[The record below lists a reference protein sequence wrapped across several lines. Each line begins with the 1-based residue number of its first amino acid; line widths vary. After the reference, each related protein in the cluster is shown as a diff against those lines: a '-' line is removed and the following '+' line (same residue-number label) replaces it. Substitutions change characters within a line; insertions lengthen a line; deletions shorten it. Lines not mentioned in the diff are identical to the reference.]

1 MNILKKYINFES
13 SDPKIINRSKNIV
26 VFFSFVILGI
36 LTVCIVI
43 FSSKPKD
50 IVIDHKLEKI
60 DITSSL
66 NVNAQDEWISKSENL
81 LESFQ
86 KKYDELLL
94 EIEELKSKNEQ
105 DKEKFG
111 QSIDSLAYQISNQNN
126 IISQQQAI
134 NNSIS
139 DTRYNEYGELISNNN
154 FNTITTVSIELEN
167 DNKDIKDKTN
177 SKDLENYIPA
187 GSYVKARMLSSAD
200 VSTSKDEQS
209 NPNNMMFEI
218 ISPVYAPKFK
228 GVSQEIKKIEG
239 CRIMGNAYGQLWT
252 ERAYIRLLKMSCSFE
267 KGKISEFEAKGYVT
281 SFAKEGVRGR
291 VVSRDG
297 YFTSLAF
304 LSGMVEGLGDIIKTT
319 YQPTL
324 EVNTGIATERIKSSD
339 VVKQAGASGIGRSAE
354 MLSQHFIEKSNQYQ
368 SVIDLPTGIEVEIV
382 FTDGIDLSDSRDK
395 KTKTQEIQTINVNN
409 TNNVDP
415 NAFLNNLQQIQIKQN
430 GGVL

>member
-126 IISQQQAI
+126 IISQQQAV

-139 DTRYNEYGELISNNN
+139 DIINNY
-154 FNTITTVSIELEN
+154 
-167 DNKDIKDKTN
+167 K
-177 SKDLENYIPA
+177 
-187 GSYVKARMLSSAD
+187 
-200 VSTSKDEQS
+200 
-209 NPNNMMFEI
+209 
-218 ISPVYAPKFK
+218 
-228 GVSQEIKKIEG
+228 
-239 CRIMGNAYGQLWT
+239 
-252 ERAYIRLLKMSCSFE
+252 
-267 KGKISEFEAKGYVT
+267 
-281 SFAKEGVRGR
+281 
-291 VVSRDG
+291 
-297 YFTSLAF
+297 
-304 LSGMVEGLGDIIKTT
+304 
-319 YQPTL
+319 
-324 EVNTGIATERIKSSD
+324 
-339 VVKQAGASGIGRSAE
+339 
-354 MLSQHFIEKSNQYQ
+354 
-368 SVIDLPTGIEVEIV
+368 
-382 FTDGIDLSDSRDK
+382 
-395 KTKTQEIQTINVNN
+395 
-409 TNNVDP
+409 
-415 NAFLNNLQQIQIKQN
+415 
-430 GGVL
+430 